1 MAHDE
6 GMLQIEKFEF
16 ERFMK
21 IFTKGKEFRGQRL
34 GQAFYN
40 HFNLHKL
47 SNQERLNNIYAKD
60 GPHAIACINAVF
72 EFT

>member
-1 MAHDE
+1 MAIE
-6 GMLQIEKFEF
+6 NEMLQVEKFEY

-21 IFTKGKEFRGQRL
+21 MFKKGKFAGQRL

-47 SNQERLNNIYAKD
+47 SNQERLNNLYAKD
-60 GPHAIACINAVF
+60 GAHAIACINAIF